1 MVEGHKSVMDDEE
14 FQEQMSNKILD
25 KMIDGKNNTDI
36 YIKRGAF
43 GRSPLITCNKSTP
56 NPS

>member
-25 KMIDGKNNTDI
+25 KMIDGKTALAFTLHVAHL
-36 YIKRGAF
+36 GAHPWS
-43 GRSPLITCNKSTP
+43 RA
-56 NPS
+56 PSLS